1 MATEQKRPY
10 DSTVAR
16 IAGNIAGPLFI
27 ARGSDASY
35 ELVVSDSIELAIRIV
50 NKLKMMQRV
59 EEEEQA

>member
-1 MATEQKRPY
+1 MATTEHKRPY

-27 ARGSDASY
+27 ARGPSTSY
-35 ELVVSDSIELAIRIV
+35 DLVVSDSIELAIRIV

-59 EEEEQA
+59 GEEE